1 MWTPRFIKEYTGEGK
16 NLTLEAGRAKITGF
30 PSKRLGLKRRGLIK
44 NSYKADIAIFS
55 FDDFNDKSNFLEP
68 DMFIVYCNPYQLT
81 HLLLAKDCID
91 GEGITSVLS
100 GHNACILGIVPVLPK
115 PKVLCCF
122 SL

>member
-44 NSYKADIAIFS
+44 NSYKADIVIFS

-68 DMFIVYCNPYQLT
+68 GTYPDGLKYVLVNREIIINNFKGT
-81 HLLLAKDCID
+81 RKLA
-91 GEGITSVLS
+91 G
-100 GHNACILGIVPVLPK
+100 
-115 PKVLCCF
+115 KVLKNKF
-122 SL
+122 E